1 MLERVIVA
9 GEVRRHKIYNGA
21 DAGFMELV
29 DQLPEGT
36 ILSVNLE
43 EVADG
48 QEDG

>member
-29 DQLPEGT
+29 DQLLQ
-36 ILSVNLE
+36 LSSCSVT
-43 EVADG
+43 
-48 QEDG
+48 